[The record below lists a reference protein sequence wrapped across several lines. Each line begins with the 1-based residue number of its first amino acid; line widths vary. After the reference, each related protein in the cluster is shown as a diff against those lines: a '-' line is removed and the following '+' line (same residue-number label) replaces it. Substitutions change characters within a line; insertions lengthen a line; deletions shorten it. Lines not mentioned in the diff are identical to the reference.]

1 MMAFNQISDNRY
13 EEILVRDNDPQLEE
27 WRELTVSLPI
37 LQEEIKKAKT
47 AYKEEPTEANEK
59 LVQDAMLKYGNIR
72 HRKMKIEERLYLANK
87 DVL

>member
-1 MMAFNQISDNRY
+1 MAFNQISDNRY

-27 WRELTVSLPI
+27 WRELTASLPI

-47 AYKEEPTEANEK
+47 AYNEENTEENEK
-59 LVQDAMLKYGNIR
+59 LVQNAMSKYGNNR